1 MKPLYNQ
8 VSDVLVAESG
18 ALKRLLRGLFRT
30 SSKPMFLRRFRI
42 TQRLILCFGVTASL
56 LVALGAFCLFQ
67 MQSIRDQGEAVQS
80 GALPSIAMADAI
92 AIDLSK
98 LRGESARLIANADD
112 PSAMVTSKINVEQL
126 KNEVE
131 KGFSDYLA
139 HATDS
144 TERDSIKAL
153 QDAYKAFMPGL
164 HDQIGMIEQ
173 SRINDARM
181 LLNTTLS
188 VQGDLMDMQVQ
199 LLRELNKQG
208 AATAVEGAGRRFEQA
223 RIIAVSAI
231 AVALALTLLLAWRLS
246 LSIIRPL
253 RQSLQIASTIAQGDL
268 SPYPVPDGKD
278 ETAQLLKMLGQMREN
293 LHVTLD
299 QIYAAAGQLGH
310 SVQEMGAIA
319 EASARNLQM
328 QNDEI
333 EQAAVAVNQ
342 MSQAA
347 VEVADNASNTSTES
361 KASNEAAAQ
370 GRTRLSGTID
380 SIKELADNVLDSSHQ
395 ADGLAERTL
404 SISKILEVIRAIANQ
419 TNLLALNAAIEA
431 ARAGEAGRGFAV
443 VADEVRSLAQR
454 TSASTTEI
462 ETLIHDV
469 QKSTQDTAE
478 TLRITAAQAS
488 QTLEQA
494 AATSQALTVIIS
506 STSTISDR
514 NLLIASAAEQ
524 QAQVAS
530 EVDRNLSSIRDLSAQ
545 SASGAQQTTVASH
558 ALAMLATDLNS
569 MVQRFVL

>member
-1 MKPLYNQ
+1 MG
-8 VSDVLVAESG
+8 LVVV
-18 ALKRLLRGLFRT
+18 KRLLRALVRP
-30 SSKPMFLRRFRI
+30 SSKPAFLRRFRI
-42 TQRLILCFGVTASL
+42 TQRLVLCFGVTALL
-56 LVALGAFCLFQ
+56 LVALGVFCLLQ
-67 MQSIRDQGEAVQS
+67 MQSIRDQGEAVES
-80 GALPSIAMADAI
+80 GSLPSIAMADAI
-92 AIDLSK
+92 AIDLIK

-112 PSAMVTSKINVEQL
+112 PGAVVTSKINVEQL

-144 TERDSIKAL
+144 TERDSIQAL
-153 QDAYKAFMPGL
+153 QDAYNAFMPGL
-164 HDQIGMIEQ
+164 HDEIGLIEQ
-173 SRINDARM
+173 RKLDDARM

-188 VQGDLMDMQVQ
+188 MQGDLMDMQVQ
-199 LLRELNKQG
+199 LLRELNKQS
-208 AATAVEGAGRRFEQA
+208 AAAAVDGAGSRFQQT
-223 RIIAVSAI
+223 RIIAVTAI
-231 AVALALTLLLAWRLS
+231 VVALVLTLLLAWRLS

-253 RQSLQIASTIAQGDL
+253 RQSLQIASTIAEGDL
-268 SPYPVPDGKD
+268 SPQPIPEGKD
-278 ETAQLLKMLGQMREN
+278 ETAQLLKMLGQMRGN
-293 LHVTLD
+293 LHGTID
-299 QIYAAAGQLGH
+299 QIYAAASQLSQ

-319 EASARNLQM
+319 ETSARNLQM

-347 VEVADNASNTSTES
+347 VEVADNASNTSSES
-361 KASNEAAAQ
+361 KASNEAAAE
-370 GRTRLSGTID
+370 GRLRLTGTID
-380 SIKELADNVLDSSHQ
+380 SIKELTDNVLDSSHQ

-462 ETLIHDV
+462 ESLINDV
-469 QKSTQDTAE
+469 QKSTQETAQ
-478 TLRITAAQAS
+478 TLRVTASQAS
-488 QTLEQA
+488 LTLEQA

-514 NLLIASAAEQ
+514 NVLIASAAEQ
-524 QAQVAS
+524 QAAVAN
-530 EVDRNLSSIRDLSAQ
+530 EVDRNLSSIRDLSTQ
-545 SASGAQQTTVASH
+545 SASGAQQTTVASN

>member
-1 MKPLYNQ
+1 MG
-8 VSDVLVAESG
+8 LVAVN
-18 ALKRLLRGLFRT
+18 RLLRGFFRP
-30 SSKPMFLRRFRI
+30 SSKPALLRRFRI
-42 TQRLILCFGVTASL
+42 TQRLVLCFGVTAL
-56 LVALGAFCLFQ
+56 LMVALGVFCLLQ
-67 MQSIRDQGEAVQS
+67 MQTIRDQGEAVQS

-92 AIDLSK
+92 AIDLIK

-112 PSAMVTSKINVEQL
+112 PGAVVTSKINVEQL
-126 KNEVE
+126 KNDVE

-153 QDAYKAFMPGL
+153 QDAYNAFMPGL
-164 HDQIGMIEQ
+164 HQQVGLIEQ
-173 SRINDARM
+173 RKLDDARM
-181 LLNTTLS
+181 LLNTSLS
-188 VQGDLMDMQVQ
+188 MQGDLMDMQVQ
-199 LLRELNKQG
+199 LLRELNKQSAS
-208 AATAVEGAGRRFEQA
+208 AAVDSAGERFEQT
-223 RIIAVSAI
+223 RTIAISAI
-231 AVALALTLLLAWRLS
+231 VIALVLTLLLAWRLS
-246 LSIIRPL
+246 VSIIGPL
-253 RQSLQIASTIAQGDL
+253 RQSLQIASTIAKGDL
-268 SPYPVPDGKD
+268 SPQPVPEGKD
-278 ETAQLLKMLGQMREN
+278 ETAQLLKMLGQMRGN
-293 LHVTLD
+293 LHGTID
-299 QIYAAAGQLGH
+299 QIYAAASQLSQ

-319 EASARNLQM
+319 DASAKNLQM

-347 VEVADNASNTSTES
+347 VEVADNASNTSSES
-361 KASNEAAAQ
+361 KASNEAAAE
-370 GRTRLSGTID
+370 GRLRLSDTID
-380 SIKELADNVLDSSHQ
+380 SIKELAGNVLDSSHQ

-462 ETLIHDV
+462 ESLINDV

-478 TLRITAAQAS
+478 ALRVTAAQAS

-514 NLLIASAAEQ
+514 NVLIASAAEQ
-524 QAQVAS
+524 QAQVAN
-530 EVDRNLSSIRDLSAQ
+530 EVDRNLSSIRDLSTQ
-545 SASGAQQTTVASH
+545 SASGAQQTTVASN
-558 ALAMLATDLNS
+558 ALAMLATDLNT